1 MAAKK
6 NPLKRVRVEF
16 QRSTPLVKTLVIAAL
31 VVCTVTLI
39 ALSIGIS
46 QAKENKEKDRQKAI
60 ALEQENA
67 GLKEDID
74 NWGTIESF
82 EDLARRLLHFV
93 YKDDILYL
101 TKTAK
106 IRLYAKS
113 LATTLIQAADLNS
126 IIFSPEE

>member
-6 NPLKRVRVEF
+6 NPLKRVRVKF

-31 VVCTVTLI
+31 VVCTITLI
-39 ALSIGIS
+39 ALSIGIA

-74 NWGTIESF
+74 NLGTIESIK
-82 EDLARRLLHFV
+82 DLASRFWQLV
-93 YKDDILYL
+93 DPD
-101 TKTAK
+101 
-106 IRLYAKS
+106 
-113 LATTLIQAADLNS
+113 S